1 MIRLATLDDSPAIA
15 DIYRP
20 AVVERPSSFEL
31 IPPDAGEMARRIEAN
46 LQVAPWLV
54 YEFAG
59 EVIGY
64 ANGGIHRQRPAYRWT
79 IETSIYIDPAA
90 HGQGIGRKLY
100 TALLTALGY
109 QGFRTAVAGVTL
121 PNDASVALHRKM
133 GYTPV
138 GVFHHIGHKFG
149 GWRDVAWFELPLAA
163 YEETPAEPRSMEEL
177 LADPAFTAI
186 LDTNGNH

>member
-1 MIRLATLDDSPAIA
+1 MIRLATLDDAPAIA

-31 IPPDAGEMARRIEAN
+31 IPPDAEEMARRIETN
-46 LQVAPWLV
+46 LQTAPWLV
-54 YEFAG
+54 FERAG

-79 IETSIYIDPAA
+79 IETSIYVDPAA
-90 HGQGIGRKLY
+90 HGQGIGGQLY
-100 TALLTALGY
+100 TVLLNALGY

-121 PNDASVALHRKM
+121 PNEASMALHRKM
-133 GYTPV
+133 GYIPV

-149 GWRDVAWFELPLAA
+149 GWRDVAWFERPLAT
-163 YEETPAEPRSMEEL
+163 YEDTPEEPHTMEEME
-177 LADPAFTAI
+177 ADPAFAAI
-186 LDTNGNH
+186 LTNN

>member
-1 MIRLATLDDSPAIA
+1 MIRLATPDDASAIA

-31 IPPDAGEMARRIEAN
+31 IPPDAEEMARRIDEN
-46 LQVAPWLV
+46 LRTAPWLV
-54 YEFAG
+54 YEHAD

-64 ANGGIHRQRPAYRWT
+64 ANGTIHRQRPAYRWT
-79 IETSIYIDPAA
+79 IETSIYVDPAA
-90 HGQGIGRKLY
+90 HGQGIGRQLY

-121 PNDASVALHRKM
+121 PNEASVALHQKM

-149 GWRDVAWFELPLAA
+149 GWRDVAWFERPLAT
-163 YEETPAEPRSMEEL
+163 YEETPEEPRTMQEL
-177 LADPAFTAI
+177 LADPAFRTI
-186 LDTNGNH
+186 LNKD